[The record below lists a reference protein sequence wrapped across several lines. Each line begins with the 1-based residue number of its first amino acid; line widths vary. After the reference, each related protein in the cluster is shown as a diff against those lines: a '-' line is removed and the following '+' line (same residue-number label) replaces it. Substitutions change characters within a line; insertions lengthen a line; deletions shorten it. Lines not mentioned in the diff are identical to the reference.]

1 MFGGKKT
8 LDDLKKVSFWLDCMI
23 HLTLHFH
30 GKQLWVNSVGALL
43 KQDHVLAN
51 SIVELSVIGRY
62 LTTHHKNYERN
73 VPTKYKGTQESVKS
87 GERIGIK

>member
-1 MFGGKKT
+1 MLKRKTIRSPTVAKKLMIIAAIVT
-8 LDDLKKVSFWLDCMI
+8 GRDVRWKKALDDLKKVSFWLDCMI

-51 SIVELSVIGRY
+51 SRDLSNR
-62 LTTHHKNYERN
+62 
-73 VPTKYKGTQESVKS
+73 
-87 GERIGIK
+87 